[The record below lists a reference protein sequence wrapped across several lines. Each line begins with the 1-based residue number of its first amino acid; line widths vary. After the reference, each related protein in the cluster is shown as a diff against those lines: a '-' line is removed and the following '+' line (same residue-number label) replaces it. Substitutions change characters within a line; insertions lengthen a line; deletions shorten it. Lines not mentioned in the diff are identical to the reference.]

1 MSLAHQ
7 LACAAM
13 AVYPPSLAPTPPSLP
28 SIRWISIT
36 KFLEQMGPGKMA
48 EPEW

>member
-13 AVYPPSLAPTPPSLP
+13 AVYPPLP
-28 SIRWISIT
+28 SPDTSVPALNPVDIDHKILRADGA
-36 KFLEQMGPGKMA
+36 GPDG
-48 EPEW
+48 